1 MQKKG
6 IFYGAAVLTLA
17 NIITRLLGFV
27 YRIYMSNLIGAE
39 GMGLYQLIMPV
50 YMLVWSISSSGIS
63 TTTSRLISAEKAKHT
78 SNIFLILNQC
88 ILITLIISLFL
99 SITTF
104 TFSDTISHILIK
116 DSRTSLSLK
125 ILSFCFPF
133 MAVASALRGYF
144 FGLQNSNI
152 PAISQV
158 FEQTVRMAAIYFL
171 SSLFIH
177 KGLEYCCAL
186 AVIGMAAGEI
196 LSFFYVFITYL
207 LTREH
212 LHKKPTISRLTSLS
226 MIITM
231 ALPLTANRVTGSFL
245 STVENILLPQRLQLY
260 GLSSDDAL
268 ALFGQLSA
276 MAMPLLMFPSS
287 LLTALST
294 ALVPAISEALATNN
308 TSRISHT
315 VSKSLLFTMIIGIGT
330 FGIFLIFPHE
340 LGKTIYSQNDMGNI
354 LFSMSFICPFLY
366 FQVTLSG
373 ILNGLGEQMLI
384 FKNSLLSSA
393 ISLVVIW
400 FFIPRFGINAF
411 IAGWLI
417 SLITISLISLR
428 HLNKIITLSFDLRRL
443 VIIPFISIMAAVLF
457 SKLLYKYLFISL
469 PSVISLFLCLFLS
482 AAIYIL
488 WLLVLRIMS
497 FKDILRR

>member
-1 MQKKG
+1 M
-6 IFYGAAVLTLA
+6 I
-17 NIITRLLGFV
+17 
-27 YRIYMSNLIGAE
+27 
-39 GMGLYQLIMPV
+39 
-50 YMLVWSISSSGIS
+50 VWSISSSGIS
-63 TTTSRLISAEKAKHT
+63 TTASRLISAEKAKRT
-78 SNIFLILNQC
+78 PNIFLILDQC
-88 ILITLIISLFL
+88 IVITFFISLFL
-99 SITTF
+99 SIITF

-116 DSRTSLSLK
+116 DPRTSLSLK

-144 FGLQNSNI
+144 FGLQNSTV

-171 SSLFIH
+171 SSFFIH
-177 KGLEYCCAL
+177 KGLEYCCGL

-207 LTREH
+207 LTKESPD
-212 LHKKPTISRLTSLS
+212 KKPTISRITSLS
-226 MIITM
+226 MIISM

-260 GLSSDDAL
+260 GLSSDDSL

-276 MAMPLLMFPSS
+276 MAMPLLMIPSS

-294 ALVPAISEALATNN
+294 AIVPALSEAQATSNS
-308 TSRISHT
+308 SRISRT
-315 VSKSLLFTMIIGIGT
+315 VSRSILFTMLIGIGT

-340 LGKTIYSQNDMGNI
+340 LGKTIYSQNDIGDI
-354 LFSMSFICPFLY
+354 LFLMSFICPFLY

-384 FKNSLLSSA
+384 FKNSLLSSV
-393 ISLVVIW
+393 ISLIVIW

-411 IAGWLI
+411 ISGWLI
-417 SLITISLISLR
+417 SLITVSFISIR

-443 VIIPFISIMAAVLF
+443 VIIPFLSIMTAVLF
-457 SKLLYKYLFISL
+457 SKLIYRYLFAVLSPSISL
-469 PSVISLFLCLFLS
+469 SFCLLSS
-482 AAIYIL
+482 AAIYIS
-488 WLLVLRIMS
+488 LLLLLRIITL
-497 FKDILRR
+497 KDILRR